1 MRAIR
6 RIAAVLVLLCAA
18 SVPSRAIIITCDDIC
33 TCNSSCGMSCKID
46 GFTPSNCGAIGTC
59 RGGNACIVE

>member
-1 MRAIR
+1 MKTLC
-6 RIAAVLVLLCAA
+6 RIAAILALLAAA
-18 SVPSRAIIITCDDIC
+18 SAPSRAIIITCDDIC

-59 RGGNACIVE
+59 RGGSSC